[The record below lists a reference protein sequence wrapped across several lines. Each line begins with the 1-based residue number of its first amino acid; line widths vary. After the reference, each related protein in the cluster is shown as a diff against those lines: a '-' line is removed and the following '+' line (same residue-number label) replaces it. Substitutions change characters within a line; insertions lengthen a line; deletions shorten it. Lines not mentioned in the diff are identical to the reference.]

1 MGNVLHRGKGS
12 FTHVE
17 NTIFFDHGLSAKA
30 KGIYCQIRSLEGN
43 PEWVFTI
50 KGFASLVR
58 DGADAVT
65 AGIKELE
72 GAGYIIRA
80 RKRSENGRFLKAEEA
95 TWITLDDPAMHGEV
109 CAELKAEGFAIL
121 SEFERSGAP
130 AAADGPEGSAMP
142 PETRETGESPQV
154 GARTGKPVSGK
165 ATSGKPAPINYSS
178 DQSTHADKQLI
189 SCDPAPAVRSEE
201 KGSGDFREYR
211 KGEFPEAFERLCSLS
226 LKPLTSLAFKRD
238 ALKAWKAKV
247 AAGFDPEQIVV
258 GSGAE
263 YLYGLVVQLL
273 GRGERCALEDPSYE
287 KIRLVYEAN
296 GAHCEKLPL
305 GADGIESAAL
315 DACTARVLHV
325 TPFHSY
331 PSGVTATAAK
341 RREYARWARERDAYI
356 IEDDY
361 DAEFSALLKPVETVF
376 SLAPERVIYMNTF
389 TKTIAPAMR
398 MGYMVLPGGLLARFE
413 EQLGF
418 YSCTVP
424 VFEQYVLAEFIRSGE
439 LERYINRRR
448 RALRARLK
456 P

>member
-109 CAELKAEGFAIL
+109 CAELKADGFAIL
-121 SEFERSGAP
+121 SEFERGGEPS
-130 AAADGPEGSAMP
+130 AADGPEGPAKP

-178 DQSTHADKQLI
+178 DQSPQTDKQLI
-189 SCDPAPAVRSEE
+189 SCDPAPADRSEE
-201 KGSGDFREYR
+201 KASGDFREYR
-211 KGEFPEAFERLCSLS
+211 KGEFPEAFERLCSMS

-247 AAGFDPEQIVV
+247 VAGFDPEQIVDAYAAYAKDYWLRNGDDNRLAKNLPRWLACDDGLAAWADV
-258 GSGAE
+258 PIPPDIFAADGEPLDMAGLAQADPDFAKLWRKVQTRRSVIRSQLCMDGSRPPEERVLELCADDGPYKRYWAACEERYARYLKMCDLFAMSAEEMAQLKGAQAS
-263 YLYGLVVQLL
+263 LGFPLL
-273 GRGERCALEDPSYE
+273 GRGCA
-287 KIRLVYEAN
+287 
-296 GAHCEKLPL
+296 
-305 GADGIESAAL
+305 
-315 DACTARVLHV
+315 
-325 TPFHSY
+325 
-331 PSGVTATAAK
+331 
-341 RREYARWARERDAYI
+341 
-356 IEDDY
+356 
-361 DAEFSALLKPVETVF
+361 
-376 SLAPERVIYMNTF
+376 
-389 TKTIAPAMR
+389 
-398 MGYMVLPGGLLARFE
+398 
-413 EQLGF
+413 
-418 YSCTVP
+418 
-424 VFEQYVLAEFIRSGE
+424 
-439 LERYINRRR
+439 
-448 RALRARLK
+448 
-456 P
+456 

>member
-109 CAELKAEGFAIL
+109 CAELKADGFAIL
-121 SEFERSGAP
+121 SEFERGGEPS
-130 AAADGPEGSAMP
+130 AADGPEGPAKP

-178 DQSTHADKQLI
+178 DQSPQTDKQLI
-189 SCDPAPAVRSEE
+189 SCDPAPADRSEE
-201 KGSGDFREYR
+201 KASGDFREYR
-211 KGEFPEAFERLCSLS
+211 KGEFPEAFERLCSMS

-247 AAGFDPEQIVV
+247 VAGFDPEQIVDAYAAYAKDYWLRNGDDNRLAKNLPRWLACDDGLAAWADEPKPPDIFAADGEPLDMAGLAQADPDFAKLWRKV
-258 GSGAE
+258 QTRRSVIRSQLCMDGSRPPEERVLELCADDGPYKRYWAACEERYARYLKMCDLFAMSAEEMAQLKGAQAS
-263 YLYGLVVQLL
+263 LGFPLL
-273 GRGERCALEDPSYE
+273 GRGCA
-287 KIRLVYEAN
+287 
-296 GAHCEKLPL
+296 
-305 GADGIESAAL
+305 
-315 DACTARVLHV
+315 
-325 TPFHSY
+325 
-331 PSGVTATAAK
+331 
-341 RREYARWARERDAYI
+341 
-356 IEDDY
+356 
-361 DAEFSALLKPVETVF
+361 
-376 SLAPERVIYMNTF
+376 
-389 TKTIAPAMR
+389 
-398 MGYMVLPGGLLARFE
+398 
-413 EQLGF
+413 
-418 YSCTVP
+418 
-424 VFEQYVLAEFIRSGE
+424 
-439 LERYINRRR
+439 
-448 RALRARLK
+448 
-456 P
+456 

>member
-109 CAELKAEGFAIL
+109 CAELKADGFAIL
-121 SEFERSGAP
+121 SEFERGGEPS
-130 AAADGPEGSAMP
+130 AADGPEGPARP
-142 PETRETGESPQV
+142 PETRETSESPQV
-154 GARTGKPVSGK
+154 ETRTGKSVSGK

-178 DQSTHADKQLI
+178 DQSPQTDKQLI
-189 SCDPAPAVRSEE
+189 SCDPAPADRSEE

-247 AAGFDPEQIVV
+247 AAGVDPEQIVDAYAAYAKDYWLRNGDDNRLAKNLPRWLACDDGLAAWADEPIPPDIFAADGEPLDMAGLAQADPDFAKLWRKV
-258 GSGAE
+258 QTRRSVIRSQLYMDGSRPPEERVLELCADDGPYKRYWAACEERYARYLKMCDLFAMSAEEMAQLKGAQAS
-263 YLYGLVVQLL
+263 LGFPLI
-273 GRGERCALEDPSYE
+273 GRGCA
-287 KIRLVYEAN
+287 
-296 GAHCEKLPL
+296 
-305 GADGIESAAL
+305 
-315 DACTARVLHV
+315 
-325 TPFHSY
+325 
-331 PSGVTATAAK
+331 
-341 RREYARWARERDAYI
+341 
-356 IEDDY
+356 
-361 DAEFSALLKPVETVF
+361 
-376 SLAPERVIYMNTF
+376 
-389 TKTIAPAMR
+389 
-398 MGYMVLPGGLLARFE
+398 
-413 EQLGF
+413 
-418 YSCTVP
+418 
-424 VFEQYVLAEFIRSGE
+424 
-439 LERYINRRR
+439 
-448 RALRARLK
+448 
-456 P
+456 

>member
-109 CAELKAEGFAIL
+109 CAELKADGFAIL
-121 SEFERSGAP
+121 SEFERGGEPS
-130 AAADGPEGSAMP
+130 AADGPEGPAKP

-178 DQSTHADKQLI
+178 DQSPQTDKQLI
-189 SCDPAPAVRSEE
+189 SCDPAPADRSEE
-201 KGSGDFREYR
+201 KASGDFREYR
-211 KGEFPEAFERLCSLS
+211 KGEFPEAFERLCSMS

-247 AAGFDPEQIVV
+247 VAGFDPEQIVDAYAADGEPLDMAGLAQADPDFAKLWRKV
-258 GSGAE
+258 QTRRSVIRSQLCMDGSRPPEERVLELCADDGPYKRYWAACEERYARYLKMCDLFAMSAEEMAQLKGAQAS
-263 YLYGLVVQLL
+263 LGFPLL
-273 GRGERCALEDPSYE
+273 GRGCA
-287 KIRLVYEAN
+287 
-296 GAHCEKLPL
+296 
-305 GADGIESAAL
+305 
-315 DACTARVLHV
+315 
-325 TPFHSY
+325 
-331 PSGVTATAAK
+331 
-341 RREYARWARERDAYI
+341 
-356 IEDDY
+356 
-361 DAEFSALLKPVETVF
+361 
-376 SLAPERVIYMNTF
+376 
-389 TKTIAPAMR
+389 
-398 MGYMVLPGGLLARFE
+398 
-413 EQLGF
+413 
-418 YSCTVP
+418 
-424 VFEQYVLAEFIRSGE
+424 
-439 LERYINRRR
+439 
-448 RALRARLK
+448 
-456 P
+456 